1 MRLRFTRIPPAV
13 WPVGCGISAY
23 IGARYAAGIA
33 AAAWAALALVA
44 MVYAL
49 GYATLTRYRFRLE
62 AAALEREIG
71 DERAALSMGRRARWV
86 LLTVADR
93 DGTLYQQT
101 LAQVLTDVTP
111 EGRTMVWDEP
121 AAALLYYAEPHEM
134 GDTDGRPE

>member
-1 MRLRFTRIPPAV
+1 MRLRFTRIPSAV

-23 IGARYAAGIA
+23 IGARASAGIVTA
-33 AAAWAALALVA
+33 GWAALALVA
-44 MVYAL
+44 MAYAFF
-49 GYATLTRYRFRLE
+49 YAMHTRYRCRAE
-62 AAALEREIG
+62 AAALEREMG
-71 DERAALSMGRRARWV
+71 DERAALSMGRRAPWV
-86 LLTVADR
+86 LLTVAEK

-134 GDTDGRPE
+134 GEHDGGSS